1 MNGCKEDNVMKRLSI
16 IAVTA
21 IAALLSA
28 SCNKSIETPMVPAP
42 QGSIILDLDIAG
54 FEGTVDTKA
63 VKNDWAKGDKLN
75 LWFDDWNYTE
85 QANNP
90 TPDLVITYDGTKWT
104 AGKLATGRSLR
115 PSGKFSVLYEGGNDL
130 SKCISYRHSSRQFF
144 EFPNLWV
151 AEIGERS
158 YYYHMIY
165 RKENVGYTY
174 SGNKLTAAI
183 ADWYTL
189 SEFKVLVKGLD
200 PAAAGDY
207 ALQTV
212 DVTTPGAEKYPNT
225 FGGFCV
231 KPGSEFPEFFNT
243 GGNNKGGV
251 GGVPDVDGVAFYYNR
266 CDFNNATVVEFRLF
280 KKDAGG
286 NFVRTASA
294 PQFTGK
300 TLVTDCKSIKG
311 IVINKSKFE

>member
-130 SKCISYRHSSRQFF
+130 SKCISYRHASQQFF

-183 ADWYTL
+183 ADWYTP
-189 SEFKVLVKGLD
+189 SAFKVLVKGLD

-251 GGVPDVDGVAFYYNR
+251 GGVPDVDGVAFYYNS

-300 TLVTDCKSIKG
+300 TLVTDGKSIKG

>member
-1 MNGCKEDNVMKRLSI
+1 MKRLSI
-16 IAVTA
+16 ITVAA

-28 SCNKSIETPMVPAP
+28 SCNKSIETPVVPAP

-54 FEGTVDTKA
+54 FAGDTKA
-63 VKNDWAKGDKLN
+63 VKNDWTAGDKLN

-90 TPDLVITYDGTKWT
+90 TPDLVITYDGSKWT
-104 AGKLATGRSLR
+104 AGKLAAGRSLKS
-115 PSGKFSVLYEGGNDL
+115 SGKFSVLYEGGNDL
-130 SKCISYRHSSRQFF
+130 SASNSYWHLSCQFF
-144 EFPNLWV
+144 VYPAQWV
-151 AEIGERS
+151 AEIGERVS
-158 YYYHMIY
+158 YYHMIC

-174 SGNKLTAAI
+174 SGNKLTATI
-183 ADWYTL
+183 ANWETP
-189 SEFKVLVKGLD
+189 SAFKVLVKGLE

-231 KPGSEFPEFFNT
+231 KPGSEFPEFLNT
-243 GGNNKGGV
+243 GGNYKGGV
-251 GGVPDVDGVAFYYNR
+251 GGVLDADGVAFYYSN
-266 CDFNNATVVEFRLF
+266 CDFNSATVEFRLF
-280 KKDAGG
+280 KKDADG

-300 TLVTDCKSIKG
+300 TLVTDGKSIKG
-311 IVINKSKFE
+311 IVIDKSKFE

>member
-1 MNGCKEDNVMKRLSI
+1 MNGCKEDNIMKRLSI

-28 SCNKSIETPMVPAP
+28 SCNKSIETPMMPAP

-54 FEGTVDTKA
+54 FEGTGDTKA
-63 VKNDWAKGDKLN
+63 VKNGWAKGDKLN
-75 LWFDDWNYTE
+75 LWFDDWNYTA
-85 QANNP
+85 QTNNP

-104 AGKLATGRSLR
+104 AGALAAGRSLKS
-115 PSGKFSVLYEGGNDL
+115 SGKFSVLYEGGNDL
-130 SKCISYRHSSRQFF
+130 SASNSYWHLGNQFF
-144 EFPNLWV
+144 VYPAQWV
-151 AEIGERS
+151 AEIGERVN
-158 YYYHMIY
+158 YYHMIC

-174 SGNKLTAAI
+174 SGNKLTATI
-183 ADWYTL
+183 ADWYMP
-189 SEFKVLVKGLD
+189 SAFKVLVKGLD

-212 DVTTPGAEKYPNT
+212 DVTNPGAEKYPNT

-231 KPGSEFPEFFNT
+231 KPGSEFPEFLNT
-243 GGNNKGGV
+243 GGNYKGGV
-251 GGVPDVDGVAFYYNR
+251 GGVLDADGVAFYYNS
-266 CDFNNATVVEFRLF
+266 CDFNNATVEFRLF
-280 KKDAGG
+280 KKDADG

-300 TLVTDCKSIKG
+300 TLKTDGNSIKG
-311 IVINKSKFE
+311 IVIDKSKFE

>member
-1 MNGCKEDNVMKRLSI
+1 MKRLSI

-28 SCNKSIETPMVPAP
+28 SCNKSIEAPVVPAP

-54 FEGTVDTKA
+54 FAGDTKA
-63 VKNDWAKGDKLN
+63 VKNGWANGDKLN
-75 LWFDDWNYTE
+75 LWFDDWNHTT

-90 TPDLVITYDGTKWT
+90 TPDLVITYDGSKWT
-104 AGKLATGRSLR
+104 AGELAAGRSLR

-130 SKCISYRHSSRQFF
+130 SASSSYWYLGEQFF
-144 EFPNLWV
+144 EYPAQWV
-151 AEIGERS
+151 AEIGERVN
-158 YYYHMIY
+158 YYHMIC
-165 RKENVGYTY
+165 RKENVDYTY

-183 ADWYTL
+183 ADWKTP
-189 SEFKVLVKGLD
+189 SAFKVLVKGLD

-231 KPGSEFPEFFNT
+231 EPGSEFPGFLNA
-243 GGNNKGGV
+243 GGNYKGGV
-251 GGVPDVDGVAFYYNR
+251 RGVLDADGVAFYYNS
-266 CDFNNATVVEFRLF
+266 CDFNNATVEFRLF
-280 KKDAGG
+280 KKDADG

-300 TLVTDCKSIKG
+300 TLKTDGESIKG
-311 IVINKSKFE
+311 IVIDKSKFE

>member
-1 MNGCKEDNVMKRLSI
+1 MNGCKEDNIMKRLSI

-42 QGSIILDLDIAG
+42 QDSIILDLNIAG
-54 FEGTVDTKA
+54 FAGGTKA
-63 VKNDWAKGDKLN
+63 VKSGWADGDKLN
-75 LWFDDWNYTE
+75 LWFDDWNYAE
-85 QANNP
+85 QKDNP
-90 TPDLVITYDGTKWT
+90 TPDLVITYDGSKWT
-104 AGKLATGRSLR
+104 ASELAAGRSLK
-115 PSGKFSVLYEGGNDL
+115 PNGKFSVLYEGGKDL
-130 SKCISYRHSSRQFF
+130 SASSSYWYLGKQFF
-144 EFPNLWV
+144 VYPTQWV
-151 AEIGERS
+151 AEIGERVN
-158 YYYHMIY
+158 YYHMIC

-174 SGNKLTAAI
+174 SGNKLMAVI
-183 ADWYTL
+183 ADWNMP
-189 SEFKVLVKGLD
+189 SAFKVLVKGLD

-231 KPGSEFPEFFNT
+231 GPGSEFPEFFNT
-243 GGNNKGGV
+243 SGNDKGGV
-251 GGVPDVDGVAFYYNR
+251 VGVPDVDGVAFYYNS
-266 CDFNNATVVEFRLF
+266 CDFNNATVEFRLF

-300 TLVTDCKSIKG
+300 TLKTDDKSIKG
-311 IVINKSKFE
+311 IVIDNSKF

>member
-1 MNGCKEDNVMKRLSI
+1 MNGCKEDNIMKRLSI

-42 QGSIILDLDIAG
+42 QGSIILDLDILG
-54 FEGTVDTKA
+54 FEGAGDTKA
-63 VKNDWAKGDKLN
+63 VKNGWATGDKLN
-75 LWFDDWNYTE
+75 LWFDDWNYTA

-104 AGKLATGRSLR
+104 AGKLAAGRSLK
-115 PSGKFSVLYEGGNDL
+115 PNGKFSVLYEGGNDL
-130 SKCISYRHSSRQFF
+130 SASDSYWYSGCQFF
-144 EFPNLWV
+144 VYPEQWV
-151 AEIGERS
+151 AEIGKRVN
-158 YYYHMIY
+158 YYHMIC
-165 RKENVGYTY
+165 RKVNVGYTY
-174 SGNKLTAAI
+174 SGNKLTATI
-183 ADWYTL
+183 ANWKTP
-189 SEFKVLVKGLD
+189 SAFKVLVKGLD

-231 KPGSEFPEFFNT
+231 KPGSEFPEFLNT
-243 GGNNKGGV
+243 GGNYKGGV
-251 GGVPDVDGVAFYYNR
+251 VGVPDVDGVAFYYNS
-266 CDFNNATVVEFRLF
+266 CDFNNATVEFRLF

-286 NFVRTASA
+286 NFVRTAKA
-294 PQFTGK
+294 PKFTGK
-300 TLVTDCKSIKG
+300 TLKTDGESIKG
-311 IVINKSKFE
+311 IVIDKSKFE

>member
-130 SKCISYRHSSRQFF
+130 SKCISYRHASQQFF

-189 SEFKVLVKGLD
+189 SAFKVLVKGLD

-231 KPGSEFPEFFNT
+231 KPGSEFPEFLNT

-251 GGVPDVDGVAFYYNR
+251 GGVPDVDGVAFYYNS

-300 TLVTDCKSIKG
+300 TLVTDGKSIKG

>member
-1 MNGCKEDNVMKRLSI
+1 MKRLSI
-16 IAVTA
+16 IAMAA

-28 SCNKSIETPMVPAP
+28 SCNKSIETPVVPVP

-54 FEGTVDTKA
+54 FEGTGDTKA
-63 VKNDWAKGDKLN
+63 VKNDWAVGDKLN
-75 LWFDDWNYTE
+75 LWFDDWNYKE
-85 QANNP
+85 QEENP
-90 TPDLVITYDGTKWT
+90 TPDLVITYGGAKWT
-104 AGKLATGRSLR
+104 AGELATGRSLR

-130 SKCISYRHSSRQFF
+130 SASNSYWHLSLQFF
-144 EFPNLWV
+144 VYPAQWV
-151 AEIGERS
+151 AEIGERVN
-158 YYYHMIY
+158 YYHMIC
-165 RKENVGYTY
+165 RRENVGYTY

-183 ADWYTL
+183 ADWYTP
-189 SEFKVLVKGLD
+189 SAFKVLVKGLD

-243 GGNNKGGV
+243 GRNNKGGV
-251 GGVPDVDGVAFYYNR
+251 GGVPDVDGVAFYYNS

-300 TLVTDCKSIKG
+300 TLKTDGKSIKG
-311 IVINKSKFE
+311 IVIDNSKF

>member
-1 MNGCKEDNVMKRLSI
+1 MNGSKEDNIMKRLSI
-16 IAVTA
+16 IAMAA

-28 SCNKSIETPMVPAP
+28 SCNKSIETPVVPVP

-54 FEGTVDTKA
+54 FKGTVDTKA
-63 VKNDWAKGDKLN
+63 VKNGWAVGDKLN

-90 TPDLVITYDGTKWT
+90 TPDLVITYDGAKWT
-104 AGKLATGRSLR
+104 AGKLAAGRSLKS
-115 PSGKFSVLYEGGNDL
+115 SGKFSVLYEGGNDL
-130 SKCISYRHSSRQFF
+130 SKCISYRHASQQFF

-151 AEIGERS
+151 AEIGDRS

-165 RKENVGYTY
+165 RKEDVSYTY
-174 SGNKLTAAI
+174 SGNKLTATI
-183 ADWYTL
+183 ADWYTP
-189 SEFKVLVKGLD
+189 SAFKVLVKGLD

-212 DVTTPGAEKYPNT
+212 DVTTSGAEKYPNT

-231 KPGSEFPEFFNT
+231 NPGSEFPEFLNS
-243 GGNNKGGV
+243 GGNYKGGV
-251 GGVPDVDGVAFYYNR
+251 GGVLDADGVAFYYNS
-266 CDFNNATVVEFRLF
+266 CNFSSATVEFRLF

-300 TLVTDCKSIKG
+300 TLVTDGKSIKG
-311 IVINKSKFE
+311 IVIDKSKFE